1 VSIAVA
7 ILACF
12 AFVMGAVVS
21 ARVFERLPHLED
33 EIAYLFQARVFAG
46 GQTVVDIP
54 QHPRSF
60 WQPFV
65 VDYEPSGRRFGKY
78 PPGWPALLAIGVV
91 FGREW
96 LVNALF
102 GALTVVLVYRIG
114 SEVYGRNVGL
124 IAAVLTAFSPAAL
137 LLNGTL
143 MAHPAALFFATLFM
157 WSFLRMEWARAR
169 SGWAVAAGAAIGVV
183 FVIRPL
189 SAIAVGL
196 PFLLWGGVRAYA
208 DRASSHGHS
217 FRSALHPLALIVVV
231 AVAVASAM
239 PLFSLAATGDART
252 NLYQLVWPYDSVGFG
267 EGHGRTGHTLAKGLR
282 HARFDLS
289 LAAADLF
296 GWQLEPISPQLAEY
310 LRSGAS
316 SWPARGFSFVLLPIG
331 ALLGLTAHRGF
342 AGDLAMRL
350 KLVAIWLTGA
360 VCWLLLPWLQSW
372 FGASPG
378 LAGDTRFSWL
388 WVVVALVWLLL
399 PLPALARWRSE
410 RGVPFTWLL
419 VAVTLGLVILHIAY
433 WTGSQR
439 YSTRYYFEALG
450 AAALLSAIP
459 LARVAVRRWRIV
471 TYATLVG
478 VSMLGL
484 VRYSMPRIASLRG
497 FNGIDRALIQ
507 EVEARRLDDH
517 DQLVL
522 VTCDGRDRWQWY
534 GALLAVTSPYLD
546 SDIVAARDLSDE
558 STREIIARFSERQL
572 LLVRIDETGWCFPP
586 SFQSDQSRTTAG
598 GQNG

>member
-1 VSIAVA
+1 VSITVA

-12 AFVMGAVVS
+12 AFLMGAVIS

-54 QHPRSF
+54 QHPQSF

-65 VDYEPSGRRFGKY
+65 VDYEPSGKRFGKY

-114 SEVYGRNVGL
+114 REVYGRDVGL

-157 WSFLRMEWARAR
+157 WSFWRTGRERSH
-169 SGWAVAAGAAIGVV
+169 SGWAVAAGAAIGAV

-208 DRASSHGHS
+208 DRASSDGIS
-217 FRSALHPLALIVVV
+217 FRCALRPLALTVVV
-231 AVAVASAM
+231 ALAVASAV

-267 EGHGRTGHTLAKGLR
+267 EGHGRTGHTLAKGFR

-289 LAAADLF
+289 LTAADLF
-296 GWQLEPISPQLAEY
+296 GWQLEPITPQLAEF
-310 LRSGAS
+310 LVSGAS

-331 ALLGLTAHRGF
+331 ALLGLTAHRAF
-342 AGDLAMRL
+342 AGDVALRFEL
-350 KLVAIWLTGA
+350 IAIWLTGA
-360 VCWLLLPWLQSW
+360 VCWLLLPRLPSW
-372 FGASPG
+372 FGASPK
-378 LAGDTRFSWL
+378 LEGDPRFAWL

-399 PLPALARWRSE
+399 PLPALARWRSV
-410 RGVPFTWLL
+410 RDVPFTWLL
-419 VAVTLGLVILHIAY
+419 VAVALGFVILHVVY

-471 TYATLVG
+471 VYATLVG
-478 VSMLGL
+478 VSILGL
-484 VRYSMPRIASLRG
+484 VRYSMPRIAALRG
-497 FNGIDRALIQ
+497 FNGIDSALIQ
-507 EVEARRLDDH
+507 EVEARRLDDR

-546 SDIVAARDLSDE
+546 SDIVAARDLADE
-558 STREIIARFSERQL
+558 STRDIVERFPGRQL
-572 LLVRIDETGWCFPP
+572 LVVRMDETGWSFPP
-586 SFQSDQSRTTAG
+586 MAQSNQTGTAAG
-598 GQNG
+598 GQGG